1 MRSIGTNLVVA
12 NGSLIDY
19 ETATSH
25 NVQVRVTDS
34 AGNTYTKTIT
44 IGVDNVSEGSG
55 NAAPTDILI
64 TKTTI
69 TENVGNGIAVGI
81 LSATDADA
89 GETFT
94 YAMVNDAG
102 GRFAI
107 DGNKLVVANGSL
119 LNFEAKPTHD
129 VQVKVT
135 DSAGNAFTKTITVEL
150 KDVNE
155 TPYNLKISKTTIT
168 ENVGKR
174 HAVGVLSATDP
185 DAGDT
190 QTYTL
195 LDNAG
200 GRFAIDGNKLVVANG
215 SLLNFEAKATHD
227 VQVQVTDAG
236 GKSSVKTFTI
246 QLQNVNETPYN
257 LSISK
262 TTITEHVGNGIAV
275 GVLSVTDPDAGRH
288 ASPTRFSTMPAA
300 ALPSTATS
308 WSSPMA
314 ASSTSRSRQPMTS
327 LSA

>member
-1 MRSIGTNLVVA
+1 MRARAFTYTLLDNAGGRFALDGANLVVA

-34 AGNTYTKTIT
+34 GGNTFTKTIT
-44 IGVDNVSEGSG
+44 IGVDNISEGSG
-55 NAAPTDILI
+55 NSAPTDIQI

-135 DSAGNAFTKTITVEL
+135 DWP
-150 KDVNE
+150 E
-155 TPYNLKISKTTIT
+155 TP
-168 ENVGKR
+168 
-174 HAVGVLSATDP
+174 
-185 DAGDT
+185 
-190 QTYTL
+190 
-195 LDNAG
+195 
-200 GRFAIDGNKLVVANG
+200 
-215 SLLNFEAKATHD
+215 
-227 VQVQVTDAG
+227 
-236 GKSSVKTFTI
+236 
-246 QLQNVNETPYN
+246 
-257 LSISK
+257 
-262 TTITEHVGNGIAV
+262 
-275 GVLSVTDPDAGRH
+275 
-288 ASPTRFSTMPAA
+288 SPR
-300 ALPSTATS
+300 
-308 WSSPMA
+308 
-314 ASSTSRSRQPMTS
+314 RSRCSSRTS
-327 LSA
+327 TRRLST